1 MQNYKQ
7 LECEFFK
14 ILLKQ
19 VRDHLSIFFLICMT
33 VPLKAFS
40 IKPYQRPS
48 GTMTA
53 WYYEIISKHFKV
65 GQSQKCI

>member
-1 MQNYKQ
+1 
-7 LECEFFK
+7 
-14 ILLKQ
+14 
-19 VRDHLSIFFLICMT
+19 MT

-65 GQSQKCI
+65 GQSQKCIWGSVKGLWWFLLVY